1 VKTPPPELT
10 ARLIAVSDQLDGTD
24 FDVTID
30 AVAKLVDVPRATLYY
45 YFSGKE
51 DLIAFFLN
59 AKFSLVRDA
68 IATAAATDGTVSD
81 RLARTMTTILHALS
95 EHPPLC
101 TKLPI
106 AVKRAGMMDD
116 VMANADRVLIT
127 PIRELLIEGRATGE
141 FAIPD
146 INLAATALMG
156 ALSFVGMM
164 HLTIS
169 GRLDADRVAEDL
181 VPMLVNGLRTR
192 N

>member
-1 VKTPPPELT
+1 MKTPPPELT

>member
-1 VKTPPPELT
+1 LT

>member
-81 RLARTMTTILHALS
+81 RLARTMTTILHGLS